1 MKKNLQQNLILIVL
15 FSSICFSA
23 QAQTKTPD
31 PKQKC
36 EQFIQSFMS
45 IGKQLRHS
53 PDLSAEQL
61 KTIFSNYTEDAKLKN
76 FMNQFLIPKTLKKNS
91 NELDLYV
98 SSGAAQSQC
107 YSLVSS
113 PY

>member
-1 MKKNLQQNLILIVL
+1 MKKRLQINLTLTIVFL
-15 FSSICFSA
+15 VTCFSV
-23 QAQTKTPD
+23 QAQTTAPD

-45 IGKQLRHS
+45 VGGQLRRS

-61 KTIFSNYTEDAKLKN
+61 KTIFSGYTDDAKLKT
-76 FMNQFLIPKTLKKNS
+76 FMNQFLIPKILNKNS

-107 YSLVSS
+107 YALVSS